1 MHEKEL
7 LRNFFLVQKYQQCL
21 ASHINITMFFLQRLK
36 NRHNLHHYHVHHA
49 ARQELVSTVRTG
61 SRQKLAGEKRRR
73 AENARKAKS
82 MAEVL
87 KENED
92 LKKAANKHYDELA
105 EMDFKQNEM
114 RVKLLC
120 SAQCTQHSALYTA
133 EYP

>member
-1 MHEKEL
+1 MRKSFSETSFWYRNISNV
-7 LRNFFLVQKYQQCL
+7 LRVTLQC
-21 ASHINITMFFLQRLK
+21 FFLQRHK

>member
-1 MHEKEL
+1 MRKSFSETSFWYRNISNV
-7 LRNFFLVQKYQQCL
+7 LRVTLTLQ
-21 ASHINITMFFLQRLK
+21 SFFLQRHK

-61 SRQKLAGEKRRR
+61 LKLAEEKRRR

-92 LKKAANKHYDELA
+92 LKKRQPTNT
-105 EMDFKQNEM
+105 MMN
-114 RVKLLC
+114 
-120 SAQCTQHSALYTA
+120 
-133 EYP
+133 